1 MAEKSLLS
9 LDGGETA
16 PTGEARRISLNG
28 REVVYTLKRCRRK
41 SIGMKVDGD
50 GLTVSIPPR
59 ETLRWVESVLHDKA
73 DWLLKKL
80 GEWENKKPVRL
91 VWEEGATFPLL
102 GKPWQMVCGAGA
114 GTGAG
119 GANAPTF
126 AMAQVKAAVDAR
138 QLSLALPAMLTAA
151 QIEKIVMAWYR
162 EQALTYFGQRLKL
175 YAARLGVPPPQLR
188 LSRAKTQWG
197 SCDARGIVHLNW
209 RLIQLPLH
217 LLDYV
222 VAHEL
227 SHLIEMNH
235 SPSFW
240 KTVESVYPDYRAA
253 RKELRKRG

>member
-1 MAEKSLLS
+1 MSVSSLFA
-9 LDGGETA
+9 LDRDGVTPIGET
-16 PTGEARRISLNG
+16 RRISLNG
-28 REVVYTLKRCRRK
+28 REVVYTLKRCRRRT
-41 SIGMKVDGD
+41 IGMKVDGD

-80 GEWENKKPVRL
+80 DEWEKHKPARL

-102 GKPWQMVCGAGA
+102 GKPWQLVCDTDTNIVPAF
-114 GTGAG
+114 T
-119 GANAPTF
+119 
-126 AMAQVKAAVDAR
+126 MAQVKAAVDAR

-162 EQALTYFGQRLKL
+162 EQALTHFGQRLKL
-175 YAARLGVPPPQLR
+175 YAAKLGVSLPQLR

-197 SCDARGIVHLNW
+197 SCDARGIIHLNW
-209 RLIQLPLH
+209 RLIQMPVH
-217 LLDYV
+217 LIDYV

-235 SPSFW
+235 SPAFW
-240 KTVESVYPDYRAA
+240 KTVESVYPDYRVA
-253 RKELRKRG
+253 RKELRKLR